1 MAKIVF
7 QGYGCT
13 GGLGD
18 ALIDLKV
25 LYAIKQLY
33 PNDELV
39 YYYPET
45 ALPLFS
51 KIAFIDT
58 IINSC
63 QISIEKIRELNP
75 DVIIFTR
82 RKGSFFRYLKTLHF
96 KKVIVLP
103 HFVSFVS
110 KGLITPFP
118 FFRGKKHFSDIH
130 LKLVRAINPKHY
142 DANIDKIDFSKVKDF
157 LPTNETL
164 SQAFFQSV
172 NFAYKKVV
180 AINAFSGYSESVA
193 ATNFFIK
200 DWVNLAYELGKIYP
214 EFLFVLLNFKQNL
227 IQLHINETPNV
238 RVFVNDDDLASLVS
252 ISSKFDFFI
261 TQVTGNSHLCDI
273 LQIPSLI
280 LVRKDGATYRMRGG
294 LNKAACEL
302 FIVKAGW
309 QKNYP
314 QVLKTFTQKAKE
326 KLENLKHN

>member
-18 ALIDLKV
+18 ALVDLKV

-58 IINSC
+58 IINSN
-63 QISIEKIRELNP
+63 QISIAELRKLNP

-103 HFVSFVS
+103 HFVSFTS
-110 KGLITPFP
+110 KDLITPFP
-118 FFRGKKHFSDIH
+118 FFRRKKHMSDIH
-130 LKLVRAINPKHY
+130 LTLVRAINPKHY
-142 DANIDKIDFSKVKDF
+142 DKNIAQIDFSKVKEF
-157 LPTNETL
+157 LPKNETL
-164 SQAFFQSV
+164 SQTFFQSV
-172 NFAYKKVV
+172 KFAYKKVIG
-180 AINAFSGYSESVA
+180 INAFSGYSESVA

-200 DWVNLAYELGKIYP
+200 DWVNLAYELGKTYP
-214 EFLFVLLNFKQNL
+214 EFLFVLLNFRQNL
-227 IQLHINETPNV
+227 IQFHINETPNV
-238 RVFVNDDDLASLVS
+238 RVFVNNDDLASLIS

-280 LVRKDGATYRMRGG
+280 LVRKDGATYRMGG
-294 LNKAACEL
+294 GG
-302 FIVKAGW
+302 II
-309 QKNYP
+309 
-314 QVLKTFTQKAKE
+314 
-326 KLENLKHN
+326 KLIASNL